1 MVADPFGPQVQADV
15 LVAGA
20 GIAGLA
26 AAMVLGR
33 QLPQASIG
41 LLEQA
46 EAFSEVG
53 AGIQLGPNAVRVL
66 YDWGLQ
72 EALHQV
78 AAFPLL
84 LLARDARSGSEK
96 GRLRLGERALQRYRT
111 PYATI
116 HRADLHQ
123 LLLAQVRAQGID
135 GHLRQVLTHV
145 ELSDRGVR
153 VGTQSGTRSGTQWQ
167 AQALVACDG
176 VWSRV
181 HRTLWEQ
188 PEAAFSGHLAYRGM
202 VRMSALP
209 SDLRRSEVVAW
220 LGHDMHAVHYP
231 VCAGDWL
238 NVVVVV
244 HGDVPAEAVGW
255 DHVAAADALKQRL
268 GPIARDLHRV
278 LEAVAQWR
286 LWPLF
291 GRPPVRKPG
300 DLVRGPVALMGDAGH
315 PMRPYLAQGAAMA
328 LEDAWTLGRLLE
340 QDAALSG
347 GWPALLD
354 RWARLRWKRC
364 GWVQARSQ
372 RNGTI
377 FHAAGPLKWGR
388 DAAMAV
394 LGERLMD
401 VPRLY
406 QGPPEP
412 G

>member
-1 MVADPFGPQVQADV
+1 MQENANKPCIEADV
-15 LVAGA
+15 LVVGA
-20 GIAGLA
+20 GMAGLA
-26 AAMVLGR
+26 SALVLGR

-46 EAFSEVG
+46 EVFSEVG

-66 YDWGLQ
+66 YDWGL
-72 EALHQV
+72 EAALHEV
-78 AAFPLL
+78 AAFPLV
-84 LLARDARSGSEK
+84 LLARDARSGHEK
-96 GRLRLGERALQRYRT
+96 GRLRLGERALQRYGT

-123 LLLAQVRAQGID
+123 MLLAQVRAQGID
-135 GHLRQVLTHV
+135 GHLRQKVTHV
-145 ELSDRGVR
+145 ELPEQGVR
-153 VGTQSGTRSGTQWQ
+153 LATESRTGSGTAWQ

-176 VWSRV
+176 VWSQV
-181 HRTLWEQ
+181 HSTLWDQ

-209 SDLRRSEVVAW
+209 SDLRRCEVVAW
-220 LGHDMHAVHYP
+220 LGHRMHAVHYP
-231 VCAGDWL
+231 VRAGEWL

-244 HGDVPAEAVGW
+244 QGDLPAEAAGW
-255 DHVAAADALKQRL
+255 DHAAQADILKQRL
-268 GPIARDLHRV
+268 GPSARDLHRV
-278 LEAVAQWR
+278 LEAVPQWR

-291 GRPPVRKPG
+291 GRRPVRKPG

-328 LEDAWTLGRLLE
+328 LEDAWTLGQLLG
-340 QDAALSG
+340 QDGALSD

-354 RWARLRWKRC
+354 RWARLRYKRC

-388 DAAMAV
+388 DAAMAL

-406 QGPPEP
+406 QGPPAP
-412 G
+412 V

>member
-1 MVADPFGPQVQADV
+1 MQEIAANPHIEADV
-15 LVAGA
+15 LVVGA

-26 AAMVLGR
+26 SALVLGR
-33 QLPQASIG
+33 QLPHASIG

-66 YDWGLQ
+66 YDWGL
-72 EALHQV
+72 EAALHEV
-78 AAFPLL
+78 AAFPLV
-84 LLARDARSGSEK
+84 LLARDAGSGREK
-96 GRLRLGERALQRYRT
+96 GRLRLGERALLRYGA

-135 GHLRQVLTHV
+135 GHLRQTVTNV
-145 ELSDRGVR
+145 ELPDQGVR
-153 VGTQSGTRSGTQWQ
+153 LTTQSGTQWQ

-181 HRTLWEQ
+181 RRTLWEQ

-209 SDLRRSEVVAW
+209 SDLRRSEIVAW
-220 LGHDMHAVHYP
+220 LGHRMHAVHYP
-231 VCAGDWL
+231 VCAGEWL

-244 HGDVPAEAVGW
+244 HGDLPAEAAGW
-255 DHVAAADALKQRL
+255 DHAAQADALKQRL
-268 GPIARDLHRV
+268 GPTARDLHRV
-278 LEAVAQWR
+278 LEAVPQWR

-291 GRPPVRKPG
+291 GRRPVRKPG

-328 LEDAWTLGRLLE
+328 LEDAWTLGRLLGP
-340 QDAALSG
+340 DTALPE

-364 GWVQARSQ
+364 AWVQARSQ

-377 FHAAGPLKWGR
+377 FHAVGPLKWGR
-388 DAAMAV
+388 DTAMAL

-406 QGPPEP
+406 EGPPEP
-412 G
+412 V